1 MPVGSVKWFCPKL
14 GYGFVTAENGEDVFV
29 HFSVIEGRGFRALL
43 NGEVVEYEMTRGP
56 KGLLASKVRRV
67 QEAEQ
72 PKPAANPGDT
82 VDSP

>member
-67 QEAEQ
+67 QEAVQ